1 MTVEQTKIEQ
11 LAEYKQSIWLD
22 YISRSLLDGGK
33 LRALIAQG
41 LRGLTSNPSIFDKA
55 ISTST
60 DYDAR
65 ITNLKN
71 QKKSIFEIYDD
82 LTVRDIQDAADM
94 FKPVH
99 ERTRGQ
105 DGYVSLEVNPKL
117 AYDTADTIEEARR
130 LHRKVD
136 RPNVMFKVPAT
147 DNGFAAVEALLAEG
161 INVNVTLIFSLEQYE
176 RTAQAYVDGIAKRS
190 DQKHDIS
197 TIRSVASVFVSRI
210 DTMTDKLIQERVA
223 SVTDQGAKK
232 ELILLTGRAAVANS
246 ALIYARYRELFSH
259 DRFGKLA
266 SAGAQ
271 AQRVLWGSTSTKNPA
286 YSDIKYVTEL
296 IAEDTVNTIPEKTL
310 DAFLDHGT
318 VKGALNDDT
327 APHRKVIEDL
337 KAYGIDVN
345 EVCAELLT
353 DGVIAFERSF
363 DNLLG
368 AIEAKAKIL

>member
-1 MTVEQTKIEQ
+1 MTAEQTKIEQ

-33 LRALIAQG
+33 LQGLIAQG

-60 DYDAR
+60 DYDAQ
-65 ITNLKN
+65 IAYLKN

-82 LTVRDIQDAADM
+82 LTVRDIQNAADM
-94 FKPVH
+94 FRPVY

-130 LHRKVD
+130 LHKKVN

-176 RTAQAYVDGIAKRS
+176 RTAQAYVSGIAKRS

-210 DTMTDKLIQERVA
+210 DTMTDKLLEDKAA
-223 SVTDQGAKK
+223 SLTDEDAKK
-232 ELILLTGRAAVANS
+232 RLELLTGRAAVANS
-246 ALIYARYRELFSH
+246 ALIYARYRELFSN
-259 DRFGKLA
+259 DRFEKLA
-266 SAGAQ
+266 SAGAH

-296 IAEDTVNTIPEKTL
+296 IAEGTVNTIPEKTL

-318 VKGALNDDT
+318 VKGALTDET
-327 APHRKVIEDL
+327 TPHRKIIEDL

-345 EVCAELLT
+345 EVCAKLLK

-368 AIEAKAKIL
+368 AIEAKAKTL